1 MYNQS
6 EYTEGSDFKKLEKDY
21 PFLRHAKGDEN
32 EDALEKGHYSI
43 IDIETTGLEPSIYE
57 IIEIA
62 ALRVENN
69 DIKDIFNTLITPSK
83 EITQEI
89 EHLTGISNQMVSGYP
104 TIEKVLPRFLDF
116 IGNSILIAHNTDF
129 DVTFLNTHIK
139 KHLDRNLENLSICT
153 LKISRKFLPGL
164 SRHKLHSVADY
175 YKVPTPLLHRALAD
189 AEITYQIW
197 LKLIETIKKSKILTV
212 KELLKVL

>member
-1 MYNQS
+1 MYNPP
-6 EYTEGSDFKKLEKDY
+6 EDLESKY

-32 EDALEKGHYSI
+32 REALEKQHYSI
-43 IDIETTGLEPSIYE
+43 VDIETTGLEPALHE

-69 DIKDIFNTLITPSK
+69 DIKDVFNTLIAPAAPITP
-83 EITQEI
+83 EI
-89 EHLTGISNQMVSGYP
+89 EHLNGISNQMVSGYP
-104 TIEKVLPRFLDF
+104 AIEKVLPRFLGF

-129 DVTFLNTHIK
+129 DINFLKTHIK
-139 KHLDRNLENLSICT
+139 KYLDRDIENLSICT
-153 LKISRKFLPGL
+153 LKIAQKFLPGL
-164 SRHKLHSVADY
+164 SRHKLHSVAEY
-175 YKVPTPLLHRALAD
+175 YKIPTPLLHRALAD

-197 LKLIETIKKSKILTV
+197 LKLIETLKKSKILTV